1 MRIRMRMWERE
12 TRMRRCWFRG
22 SCGPRGTRWKECRR
36 YVPSASASSRCGTRA
51 VVKQIVKQVGKVKS
65 LFSMQALCAERVR
78 LLEMRDR
85 KKNKKMRD
93 TKNEKSCV
101 PSAPPRKLK
110 DAVEGEKNARKR
122 RLRMIICMCLQQLH
136 VGIDVCMCG
145 DLRRVN
151 AMLQTRLT
159 QSSHVERLLRRRRC
173 RARCLAGE
181 PQERRAQQAHPH
193 VAPLINHVDFFFHL

>member
-1 MRIRMRMWERE
+1 
-12 TRMRRCWFRG
+12 
-22 SCGPRGTRWKECRR
+22 
-36 YVPSASASSRCGTRA
+36 
-51 VVKQIVKQVGKVKS
+51 
-65 LFSMQALCAERVR
+65 MQALCAERVR